1 MKNLLFFLAF
11 TVCIHAATKPNVVI
25 IYGDDVGYGD
35 VGAYGS
41 KLIPTPNIDRLAEGG
56 LRFTDGHCSAATC
69 TPSRYSLLTGV
80 HGFRDGVSILAPN
93 APLSIST
100 EILTLP
106 KLFKQAGYT
115 TGVVGKWHLGIGAK
129 GEPVNW
135 NGDVKPGPLEIGFD
149 SSFLLPSTNDRVPC
163 VYLDGHR
170 VLNLDPSDPL
180 YVGANKPVDREGSTR
195 YPDARKNKKS
205 MTYYQS
211 THGHNNSVI
220 NGIGRIGY
228 MAGGKSALWDDETM
242 ADVFVE
248 EAKEFIAANKE
259 QPFFLYFASQ
269 DIHVPRAPNPRFQG
283 ATNLGY
289 RGDAMVQFDW
299 STGEIMKALEEH
311 GLTENT
317 IVIFSSDNGPVYD
330 DGYAD
335 GTKVKKS
342 TKEVDRGHD
351 GSGVYRGG
359 KYQIFE
365 GGTRVPFIVRW
376 PAKIKPGTSDALV
389 NQIDLIASFA
399 ALLEQELPA
408 GEARDSRNTLSAF
421 IGKDPKGQEYM
432 IEESFGLA
440 LRHGDWKFIEFTKPT
455 WASKDPIRK
464 SLYNL
469 KDDPSET
476 KNIIADYPEK
486 AAAME
491 QRLEAMKKSDGI
503 RGH

>member
-1 MKNLLFFLAF
+1 
-11 TVCIHAATKPNVVI
+11 
-25 IYGDDVGYGD
+25 
-35 VGAYGS
+35 
-41 KLIPTPNIDRLAEGG
+41 
-56 LRFTDGHCSAATC
+56 
-69 TPSRYSLLTGV
+69 
-80 HGFRDGVSILAPN
+80 
-93 APLSIST
+93 
-100 EILTLP
+100 
-106 KLFKQAGYT
+106 
-115 TGVVGKWHLGIGAK
+115 
-129 GEPVNW
+129 
-135 NGDVKPGPLEIGFD
+135 
-149 SSFLLPSTNDRVPC
+149 
-163 VYLDGHR
+163 
-170 VLNLDPSDPL
+170 
-180 YVGANKPVDREGSTR
+180 
-195 YPDARKNKKS
+195 
-205 MTYYQS
+205 
-211 THGHNNSVI
+211 
-220 NGIGRIGY
+220 
-228 MAGGKSALWDDETM
+228 
-242 ADVFVE
+242 
-248 EAKEFIAANKE
+248 
-259 QPFFLYFASQ
+259 FASQ

-299 STGEIMKALEEH
+299 TTGEIMKALEEH

-376 PAKIKPGTSDALV
+376 PAKIEPGTSDALV

-408 GEARDSRNTLSAF
+408 GEARDSRNTLEAF
-421 IGKDPKGQEYM
+421 LGKDPKGQEYM

-491 QRLEAMKKSDGI
+491 QRLEAMKESDGI